1 MNEALPR
8 WRTFGAPE
16 TARPTTGD
24 VPAGSQGPGVAPVAG
39 PSAAPVVGPDRTPRR
54 PGETA
59 TRASLEAGS
68 HGPGVAGVRGS
79 GEAPAAEPGT
89 GRLAAFLAVAL
100 GGAAAGASVALLM
113 VALVVP
119 AAMDGDAAALSEG
132 GSAGTAGS
140 LAGLPATQL
149 DAWSQR
155 GSLDG
160 ASATIVVDVAGAV
173 VDPGLHE
180 LSDGD
185 RVADAISAAG
195 GYGARVDLAAIA
207 GTLNLAE
214 PLEDGGKV
222 VVPELGTQD
231 APAAQTDDERI
242 DLNSAD
248 QAALES
254 LPGIGP
260 VTAGK
265 IIAAREEQAFG
276 AVDELV
282 ERDIV
287 GESVYQDIRDLVRVG
302 G

>member
-8 WRTFGAPE
+8 WRTFGTPE
-16 TARPTTGD
+16 AGRPTPGAVSTGMAGSGGGPVD
-24 VPAGSQGPGVAPVAG
+24 SGVPATGGPATGGPGE
-39 PSAAPVVGPDRTPRR
+39 AAADGSR
-54 PGETA
+54 
-59 TRASLEAGS
+59 EAGVN
-68 HGPGVAGVRGS
+68 GPGVAGVNTGPGVARIAERGF
-79 GEAPAAEPGT
+79 GPLT
-89 GRLAAFLAVAL
+89 AFVAVAL
-100 GGAAAGASVALLM
+100 GGAAAGASVALL
-113 VALVVP
+113 VVVLLVP
-119 AAMDGDAAALSEG
+119 AALDGGSWTLGEH

-140 LAGLPATQL
+140 LEGLPATQL
-149 DAWSQR
+149 DAWSER

-160 ASATIVVDVAGAV
+160 APVAIVVDVAGAV

-180 LSDGD
+180 LSEGD
-185 RVADAISAAG
+185 RVVDAITAAG
-195 GYGARVDLAAIA
+195 GYGARVDLAATA
-207 GTLNLAE
+207 RTLNLAQ

-231 APAAQTDDERI
+231 APAAEADDERI

-265 IIAAREEQAFG
+265 IIAARQEQAFG
-276 AVDELV
+276 AVEELL

-287 GESVYQDIRDLVRVG
+287 GESVYQDIQELVRVEG
-302 G
+302 